1 MGELEKLKQDC
12 IVKQKRGLHVII
24 ASIVVWGGILAVELL
39 NVPVL
44 TKNLFV
50 FVCTALLLPISYF
63 ISRLINVDFQ
73 NKTNPLTKL
82 GMLFSMNQLLYL
94 LIAMWIYLTIPNK
107 MLMVLAIIFGA
118 HLLPCSWLYNSRA
131 YFISSIVISI
141 LALLVGTNF
150 KPFILA
156 SVMLTIVVAFCITL
170 ILENHQLD

>member
-1 MGELEKLKQDC
+1 M
-12 IVKQKRGLHVII
+12 VKQKRGLHIII

-39 NVPVL
+39 NIPLL

-50 FVCTALLLPISYF
+50 FVCTALFLPISYF

-94 LIAMWIYLTIPNK
+94 LIAMWIYPTIPDK

-118 HLLPCSWLYNSRA
+118 HLLPYSWLYNSRT
-131 YFISSIVISI
+131 YFVSSIVISI
-141 LALLVGTNF
+141 LALLVGINF
-150 KPFILA
+150 EPFILA
-156 SVMLTIVVAFCITL
+156 SVMLTIVIVFCITL
-170 ILENHQLD
+170 ILEDQQLD